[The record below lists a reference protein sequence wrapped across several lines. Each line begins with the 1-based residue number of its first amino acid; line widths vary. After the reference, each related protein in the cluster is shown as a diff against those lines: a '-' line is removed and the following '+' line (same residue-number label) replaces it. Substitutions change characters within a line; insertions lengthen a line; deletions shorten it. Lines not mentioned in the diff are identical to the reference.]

1 MNSDTILLVEDNEQI
16 MRANRRMLEM
26 NGYAVATARTLEEA
40 NRHISGGKPSLI
52 VLDVMLPDGSG
63 LDFCRELQG
72 AEAGIPV
79 LFLTVLNENSDIVKG
94 LRAGGDDYLT
104 KPYDYEVLLARIE
117 AVLRRSRQTRQVLSK
132 RDFGALT
139 VDHTAQRVYRNGKD
153 VLLKPREFA
162 LFRLFLE
169 NPGIFFQPET
179 LHQRVWAVTNSAD
192 LRTLYSHISS
202 LRKKLALEGRDTI
215 AFEQKRGKGYRVV
228 IRDAAG

>member
-1 MNSDTILLVEDNEQI
+1 MKSDTILMVEDNEQI
-16 MRANRRMLEM
+16 TQANRRMLEL
-26 NGYAVATARTLEEA
+26 NGYTVATARTLAEA
-40 NRHISGGKPSLI
+40 NRHIAAERPSLT
-52 VLDVMLPDGSG
+52 VLDIMLPDGSG
-63 LDFCRELQG
+63 LDFCRDLQG

-94 LRAGGDDYLT
+94 LRAGGDDYIT

-117 AVLRRSRQTRQVLSK
+117 ALLRRSRLARHVPSK

-139 VDHTAQRVYRNGKD
+139 VDHTAQRVYRNGRD

-169 NPGIFFQPET
+169 NPGIYFQPET
-179 LHQRVWAVTNSAD
+179 LHQRVWAVSQSAD

-202 LRKKLALEGRDTI
+202 LRKKLALDTYDTI

-228 IRDAAG
+228 IRGATG